1 MDALYY
7 YILFKIAQAIQDS
20 ILKNILIKTR
30 RTRRFWSY
38 INQNSN
44 RDNQMSNYDDR
55 NFFYTIRIFWFVHFQ
70 VEIFV
75 SIFLSYLSMEECGAD
90 CSKIYQSSNRGG
102 PYINGPPCSS
112 RLVRCIFQW
121 MTLERSGNE
130 ESTKRKQRCKGGSSH
145 EQGGSVDRKGR
156 GRDERIKDRR

>member
-30 RTRRFWSY
+30 RTRSFWSY

-102 PYINGPPCSS
+102 SIYQWTAM
-112 RLVRCIFQW
+112 FQPART
-121 MTLERSGNE
+121 MHFSMNDFGEIGERGV
-130 ESTKRKQRCKGGSSH
+130 TKRKQRCKGGSSH